1 MGPRSDNRGY
11 GWRAEAGE
19 GSGSL
24 ASMGPRSDNRGYG
37 APAITKENTD
47 ETSLQWVHGPIT
59 VVMEI
64 ETSSES
70 EDCAASMGPRS
81 DNRGYGGRMPNSGRT
96 NEELLL
102 VHGPKTRVMAPTY
115 RD

>member
-81 DNRGYGGRMPNSGRT
+81 DNRGYGCPTPNREKRT
-96 NEELLL
+96 HSLPL
-102 VHGPKTRVMAPTY
+102 GPGPQTLGFSPAHR
-115 RD
+115 